1 MLLEARRIMEDAY
14 GSDDPPLRSILE
26 QADFYLE
33 IGRDGE
39 AAELQSGAD
48 AFHQ

>member
-1 MLLEARRIMEDAY
+1 MEDAY

-26 QADFYLE
+26 QAASLYLE